1 MKTKS
6 WGKTCLV
13 IFILELLLL
22 VTFMTP
28 EAVTRVMA
36 MEGVKIEN
44 TLGTETLRE
53 LDKRTSESFNSL
65 VIESGAYADMWH
77 TLIPTEDEK
86 AKSGRLKDTGK
97 GLFRWIE
104 DRLNVC
110 MFLFFQFLERF
121 HLMGLWFPS
130 SVLIFMASVYSGLIL
145 RKIKQGSFAFSS
157 PTAHRSGI
165 RTILIMVTLLPLYFM
180 FPSPI
185 TPYLYPVLNIIW
197 AFMLMTIIA
206 NIAKRI

>member
-1 MKTKS
+1 MKS
-6 WGKTCLV
+6 GWGKTCLF
-13 IFILELLLL
+13 IFVMELLLL
-22 VTFMTP
+22 VTFASP
-28 EAVTRVMA
+28 EMVTRVMA
-36 MEGVKIEN
+36 REGVSIEN
-44 TLGTETLRE
+44 SLGTSTLRE
-53 LDKRTSESFNSL
+53 LDKRTSESFDSL
-65 VIESGAYADMWH
+65 VISSGLYADMWH

-86 AKSGRLKDTGK
+86 RASGKLQNTGK
-97 GLFRWIE
+97 GLFKWME

-110 MFLFFQFLERF
+110 MFLFFQFLERL

-130 SVLIFMASVYSGLIL
+130 SVLVFLASLYSGFTL
-145 RKIKQGSFAFSS
+145 RRIKQGSFAFSS

-165 RTILIMVTLLPLYFM
+165 RAILIIVTLLPLYFL

-185 TPYLYPVLNIIW
+185 TPYLYPCLNILW